1 MRKRRKYRKEF
12 ASLEPGSP
20 SYSESL
26 FFWAAVAVALVGI
39 LVIYKLLT

>member
-26 FFWAAVAVALVGI
+26 FFWVAVVATLIGI
-39 LVIYKLLT
+39 LVTYKLLT